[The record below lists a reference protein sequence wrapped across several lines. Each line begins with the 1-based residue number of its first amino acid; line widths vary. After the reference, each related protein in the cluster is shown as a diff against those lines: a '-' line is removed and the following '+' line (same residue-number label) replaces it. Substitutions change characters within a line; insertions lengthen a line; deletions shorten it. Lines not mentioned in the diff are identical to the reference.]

1 MEAKCS
7 PGFFLLGLSS
17 QVAGQMGNLKATH
30 HLAAGLIPVSLD
42 HMRLRESCTQAV
54 EGVDEGV
61 PEPPQ
66 SLP

>member
-30 HLAAGLIPVSLD
+30 HLVAGLIHVSLA
-42 HMRLRESCTQAV
+42 HMRLSEGCTQAV

-61 PEPPQ
+61 PEPPEP
-66 SLP
+66 LP